1 MEDKDVVVIKKEL
14 MEWRKFKKMVSV
26 FTYLEIPA
34 YLFTILA
41 VVGGAFFL
49 YEGVPFDF
57 ENVEIQLLLAI
68 ALLAV
73 VFMSVSTIRT
83 NYLMKK
89 AYNYY
94 MERPSVLK
102 NELFGLSGGYCFYI
116 ESGYESTREQIENV
130 VVSYLEQKNGQFN
143 DSKRDIAELREIL
156 SKNFDIELQGTIK
169 PQGLKHGMIVGYEEE
184 ETIFIFKV
192 ANAKGKKISLYN
204 LDRISE
210 LELRDIRI
218 IGW

>member
-1 MEDKDVVVIKKEL
+1 MDKDVVVIKKEL

-34 YLFTILA
+34 ILFTILA
-41 VVGGAFFL
+41 VCGVAFFL
-49 YEGVPFDF
+49 YVGVPFDF
-57 ENVEIQLLLAI
+57 ENVEIQLLFVI
-68 ALLAV
+68 ILLAV
-73 VFMSVSTIRT
+73 VFMGVSIIRT

-89 AYNYY
+89 IYSYY
-94 MERPSVLK
+94 MENPLVLK

-116 ESGYESTREQIENV
+116 AIGYESTREQIETV
-130 VVSYLEQKNGQFN
+130 VADYLEQKNGQFN

-169 PQGLKHGMIVGYEEE
+169 PQGLKHGMIVGYDEE
-184 ETIFIFKV
+184 ETIFIFKIT
-192 ANAKGKKISLYN
+192 NAKGKKISLYN
-204 LDRISE
+204 LDRITA